1 MSKQRTEQ
9 SKQRTKGIKED
20 PPQQTL
26 AVILRRVGGDAL
38 ATTARRA
45 AFTPIALCLQ
55 PKGPRQSARLLKG
68 KPTSAATGRN
78 AAGSLAGTAGAA
90 HTGYWDR
97 VAGRRLVSELVRLQ
111 ASAASDAIAAGGTDA
126 WLADKLEARRQLI
139 ATLGTLSKGKDWSFA
154 KFTLS
159 TDAVR
164 QFMGR

>member
-1 MSKQRTEQ
+1 MEGLEK
-9 SKQRTKGIKED
+9 
-20 PPQQTL
+20 
-26 AVILRRVGGDAL
+26 A
-38 ATTARRA
+38 
-45 AFTPIALCLQ
+45 
-55 PKGPRQSARLLKG
+55 
-68 KPTSAATGRN
+68 
-78 AAGSLAGTAGAA
+78 
-90 HTGYWDR
+90 GYWDR

-111 ASAASDAIAAGGTDA
+111 ATAASDAIAAGGIDA